1 MIRKSL
7 LLLALFGFLTPAIG
21 AVDSRDDISLEKP
34 VTKSE
39 VDDWYLSNN
48 FERFDLNGDGKLDG
62 HELNRYAT
70 LHRGQSHQD

>member
-1 MIRKSL
+1 MLRKSMFL
-7 LLLALFGFLTPAIG
+7 LILLGLVTPAIG
-21 AVDSRDDISLEKP
+21 AVDERDDISLEAK

-48 FERFDLNGDGKLDG
+48 FERFDVNDDGKLDG
-62 HELNRYAT
+62 HERNRYAK